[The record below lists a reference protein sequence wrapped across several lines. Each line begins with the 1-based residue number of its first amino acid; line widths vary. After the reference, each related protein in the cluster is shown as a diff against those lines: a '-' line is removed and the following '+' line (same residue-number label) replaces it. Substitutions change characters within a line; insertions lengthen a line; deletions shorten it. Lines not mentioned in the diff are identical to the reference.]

1 MSTYEAYRMTYSLSG
16 KLKIM
21 FLFFLFLNQCFHIKN
36 VLSQKTI
43 QIKDSA
49 KRKQKTKKL
58 LRQI

>member
-1 MSTYEAYRMTYSLSG
+1 MWTYEAYRITFSLSG

-21 FLFFLFLNQCFHIKN
+21 FCFFVLFLNQCFHIRN

-49 KRKQKTKKL
+49 KQKQKN
-58 LRQI
+58 